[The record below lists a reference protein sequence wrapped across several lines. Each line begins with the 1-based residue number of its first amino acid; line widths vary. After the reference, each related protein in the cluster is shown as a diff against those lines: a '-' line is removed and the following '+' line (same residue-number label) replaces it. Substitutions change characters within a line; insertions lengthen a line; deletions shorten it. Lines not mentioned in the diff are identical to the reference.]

1 MYPESPSGLFL
12 GDGTEIENLER
23 FRFSTPNVEN
33 LPIPSLFLFGVHRR
47 FAKALHLFYIEDKI
61 AHGWPRSVRG
71 ASTWFSRRTHL

>member
-12 GDGTEIENLER
+12 GDGTEIEDLER

-47 FAKALHLFYIEDKI
+47 LTKALHLFYN
-61 AHGWPRSVRG
+61 
-71 ASTWFSRRTHL
+71 